1 MNIIPK
7 SVESLIKILTEI
19 PGIGSK
25 TAERIA
31 IYLITSKE
39 PLIDKF
45 LNAFQEVKGEVK
57 ICSECGMISD
67 SNPCKICSSSER
79 DRKLICVVESPIDVI
94 TIEKTG
100 EFNGIY
106 HILGGV
112 ISPIEGI
119 GPGDLN
125 IEKLID
131 KINKYNANEVFI
143 ALDPDAEGET
153 TSSFLASIIRK
164 NNPIVKITSIAK
176 GIPLGGNI
184 EYSDLLTLSRAIKF
198 RNKIEL

>member
-1 MNIIPK
+1 MDIIPK
-7 SVESLIKILTEI
+7 EVENLIKILTEI
-19 PGIGSK
+19 PGIGNK

-31 IYLITSKE
+31 IYLITSKDN
-39 PLIDKF
+39 LIDKF
-45 LNAFQEVKGEVK
+45 LTTFQSVKDNIK
-57 ICSECGMISD
+57 TCSECGMISD
-67 SNPCKICSSSER
+67 TDPCKVCSSPER
-79 DRKLICVVESPIDVI
+79 NKNVICIVEHPTDVI
-94 TIEKTG
+94 VIEKTG
-100 EFNGIY
+100 EFNGVY

-125 IEKLID
+125 IDKLID
-131 KINKYNANEVFI
+131 RINKYNVEEIFI

-153 TSSFLASIIRK
+153 TTSFLVSIIRK
-164 NNPIVKITSIAK
+164 VNPNISITSIAK

-198 RNKIEL
+198 RNKIEF

>member
-1 MNIIPK
+1 MDIIPK
-7 SVESLIKILTEI
+7 EVENLIKILTEI
-19 PGIGSK
+19 PGIGNK

-31 IYLITSKE
+31 IYLITSKDN
-39 PLIDKF
+39 LIDKF
-45 LNAFQEVKGEVK
+45 LTTFQSVKDNIK
-57 ICSECGMISD
+57 TCSECGMISD
-67 SNPCKICSSSER
+67 SDPCKVCSSPER
-79 DRKLICVVESPIDVI
+79 NKNVICIVEHPTDVI
-94 TIEKTG
+94 VIEKTG
-100 EFNGIY
+100 EFNGVY

-125 IEKLID
+125 IDKLID
-131 KINKYNANEVFI
+131 RINKYNVEEIFI

-153 TSSFLASIIRK
+153 TTSFLVSIIRK
-164 NNPIVKITSIAK
+164 VNPNISITSIAK

-198 RNKIEL
+198 RNKIEF

>member
-1 MNIIPK
+1 MDIIPK
-7 SVESLIKILTEI
+7 EVKNLIKILTEI
-19 PGIGSK
+19 PGIGNK

-31 IYLITSKE
+31 IYLITSKDN
-39 PLIDKF
+39 LIDKF
-45 LNAFQEVKGEVK
+45 LTTFQSVKDNIK
-57 ICSECGMISD
+57 TCSECGMISD
-67 SNPCKICSSSER
+67 SDPCKVCSSPER
-79 DRKLICVVESPIDVI
+79 NKNVICIVEHPTDVI
-94 TIEKTG
+94 VIEKTG
-100 EFNGIY
+100 EFNGVY

-125 IEKLID
+125 IDKLID
-131 KINKYNANEVFI
+131 RINKYNVEEIFI

-153 TSSFLASIIRK
+153 TTSFLVSIIRK
-164 NNPIVKITSIAK
+164 VNPNISITSIAK

-198 RNKIEL
+198 RNKIEF